1 MNLRKHETS
10 LPTYATIHIHTEYH
24 PCHYRLSLVK
34 LSTNQK
40 AVHFF
45 SVPHKNIL
53 NISPAVE
60 YFEKPRLH
68 IRNFES
74 KFNFV
79 PLCADPTNSTTDA
92 LPVLRIKAPYATMRI
107 SVVRVGWQVNIH
119 IQRLPRNFQH
129 AWCRQHQEPRLV
141 PSSQR
146 TYITYVIYSIRA
158 NLSPV
163 YIRVCVCVCVWLTWK
178 VWYCVTRYMG
188 HYYTLGWLPT

>member
-1 MNLRKHETS
+1 MFFTLLSVDDNSDNNTFIIAFHRFSYIEIRSIFNLAEIFDINLAFTMNLRKHETS

-107 SVVRVGWQVNIH
+107 SVVRVG
-119 IQRLPRNFQH
+119 
-129 AWCRQHQEPRLV
+129 
-141 PSSQR
+141 
-146 TYITYVIYSIRA
+146 
-158 NLSPV
+158 
-163 YIRVCVCVCVWLTWK
+163 
-178 VWYCVTRYMG
+178 
-188 HYYTLGWLPT
+188 